1 MSLKDLTWEK
11 HKSAERQDFVRVMFS
26 GNIDPAF
33 YATFLANQH
42 PCYEI
47 LEVNAMLHRLV
58 LGMPDIRRAPAILA
72 DVQELWTDTETKPK
86 IVPVVNEYIKHIM
99 TLSAND
105 PEKLMAH
112 IYVRH
117 MGDLAGGQMI
127 AKRVPGAGRLYKFE
141 EPDALKEAIRA
152 RINDDLAEEA
162 NICFDFAIRMFKELM
177 DLDMPKLKESID
189 E

>member
-1 MSLKDLTWEK
+1 
-11 HKSAERQDFVRVMFS
+11 
-26 GNIDPAF
+26 
-33 YATFLANQH
+33 
-42 PCYEI
+42 
-47 LEVNAMLHRLV
+47 
-58 LGMPDIRRAPAILA
+58 
-72 DVQELWTDTETKPK
+72 
-86 IVPVVNEYIKHIM
+86 
-99 TLSAND
+99 
-105 PEKLMAH
+105 MAH